1 MEEEL
6 TTKKYYRIIPVKI
19 KDNKIVRVKE
29 IPAFESKNLRKALLN
44 KSNISTSTE
53 QTAATNNIINTNT
66 NNQQNEIKEQNEQK
80 EQKEQQISP
89 IERLTNIL
97 VERYEKILR
106 RMKRGSEMIGTV
118 EENIGEYPNLDPFC
132 LVSTGHS
139 QSYISNTKKVYFR
152 KTDENSAVYKILN
165 SNLFLTIYNK
175 APPQKKYFRKSE
187 IAKFIQIQKRFKGLC
202 IREIERSVDRLR
214 VRDSL
219 LEIMLLLTGKA
230 YDHAVKKKVFTEL
243 KKEFHDP
250 FNNINDELRFE
261 DKLQFKLPN
270 RFYNF
275 SNINQLS
282 PQE

>member
-1 MEEEL
+1 MEEL
-6 TTKKYYRIIPVKI
+6 TTNKYYRIIPVKL

-44 KSNISTSTE
+44 KSISTSTE
-53 QTAATNNIINTNT
+53 QTTNTANINTNST
-66 NNQQNEIKEQNEQK
+66 IQQNEIKEKQL
-80 EQKEQQISP
+80 SP
-89 IERLTNIL
+89 IERLSNIL
-97 VERYEKILR
+97 VQKYEKLLGRIQ
-106 RMKRGSEMIGTV
+106 RGREMIGTV

-132 LVSTGHS
+132 LVSNAHS
-139 QSYISNTKKVYFR
+139 QSHISNTKKVFFR
-152 KTDENSAVYKILN
+152 KTDENAAVYKILN

-175 APPQKKYFRKSE
+175 APPEKKYFRKSE
-187 IAKFIQIQKRFKGLC
+187 IAKLIQIQKRFKGLY
-202 IREIERSVDRLR
+202 IREVERSVDRLK

-219 LEIMLLLTGKA
+219 LEIMLLLTEKA
-230 YDHAVKKKVFTEL
+230 YDKAIKKKIFKEL

-275 SNINQLS
+275 SNLNQLS
-282 PQE
+282 SQD

>member
-29 IPAFESKNLRKALLN
+29 IPAFESKNLRKAQLN

-53 QTAATNNIINTNT
+53 QTATTNNVINT
-66 NNQQNEIKEQNEQK
+66 NNQQNEIKEEKEK
-80 EQKEQQISP
+80 EQKISP

-106 RMKRGSEMIGTV
+106 RMKRGSEMVGTV

-132 LVSTGHS
+132 LVTTGHS
-139 QSYISNTKKVYFR
+139 QSYISNSKKVYFR

-187 IAKFIQIQKRFKGLC
+187 IAKFIKIQKRFKGLC
-202 IREIERSVDRLR
+202 VREIERSADRLR
-214 VRDSL
+214 VKDSL

-230 YDHAVKKKVFTEL
+230 YDNAIKKKVFTEL

-275 SNINQLS
+275 SNINQMT

>member
-29 IPAFESKNLRKALLN
+29 IPAFESKNLRKAQLN

-53 QTAATNNIINTNT
+53 QTATTNNVINT
-66 NNQQNEIKEQNEQK
+66 NNQQNEIKEEK
-80 EQKEQQISP
+80 EKKKKISP

-106 RMKRGSEMIGTV
+106 RMKRGSEMVGTV

-132 LVSTGHS
+132 LVTTGHS
-139 QSYISNTKKVYFR
+139 QSYISNSKKVYFR

-187 IAKFIQIQKRFKGLC
+187 IAKFIKIQKRFKGLC
-202 IREIERSVDRLR
+202 VREIERSADRLR
-214 VRDSL
+214 VKDSL

-230 YDHAVKKKVFTEL
+230 YDNAIKKKVFTEL

-275 SNINQLS
+275 SNINQMT